1 MGKLNPVG
9 VDGEEN
15 GSIVGGGRGGRGQ
28 LLWEACVPGVW
39 YGEKVEYDLA
49 KTQISWID
57 NEKRSSVF
65 NVGW

>member
-15 GSIVGGGRGGRGQ
+15 GSIVGGWGGQ

-57 NEKRSSVF
+57 NKKRSSVF

>member
-15 GSIVGGGRGGRGQ
+15 GSIVSGWGEK
-28 LLWEACVPGVW
+28 LLWKAYVPGVW

-49 KTQISWID
+49 KT
-57 NEKRSSVF
+57 
-65 NVGW
+65 